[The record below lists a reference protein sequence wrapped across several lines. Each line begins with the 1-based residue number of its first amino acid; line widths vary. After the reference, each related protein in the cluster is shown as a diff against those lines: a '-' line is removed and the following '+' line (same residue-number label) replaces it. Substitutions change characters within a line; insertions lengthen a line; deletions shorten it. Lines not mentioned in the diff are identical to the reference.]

1 MDIGVF
7 SVTPSAAADPAII
20 AKRAEELGFE
30 SYWVPDHPIVPVGSE
45 QTYPG
50 TPPDGSSLTFL
61 TRIPDPLIVLARAG
75 AVTTRLK
82 LGTGVYLVP
91 ERHPLISA
99 QQIASLDE
107 ATRGRFLLGIGAG
120 WNRAECEVLG
130 GNFDH
135 RWGQTK
141 DFIAAMR
148 SLWQDDEA
156 EYRGKYAEFS
166 PVYCYPK
173 PARQSGPPVLVGG
186 IGSPYV
192 YRRVAEW
199 GDGWIPLIADMT
211 AFHDGMEKLKRAC
224 EAVGRDMDTVDITV
238 FGGPGQ
244 WRKGEELAE
253 LERGGANRVTL
264 WINAFET
271 EAMLGDLDSLASQ
284 VL

>member
-7 SVTPSAAADPAII
+7 SVIPSAAADPAII

-50 TPPDGSSLTFL
+50 TPPDGSSLSFL

-141 DFIAAMR
+141 DFH
-148 SLWQDDEA
+148 
-156 EYRGKYAEFS
+156 
-166 PVYCYPK
+166 
-173 PARQSGPPVLVGG
+173 
-186 IGSPYV
+186 
-192 YRRVAEW
+192 RRHALTVA
-199 GDGWIPLIADMT
+199 
-211 AFHDGMEKLKRAC
+211 
-224 EAVGRDMDTVDITV
+224 GR
-238 FGGPGQ
+238 
-244 WRKGEELAE
+244 
-253 LERGGANRVTL
+253 
-264 WINAFET
+264 
-271 EAMLGDLDSLASQ
+271 
-284 VL
+284 